1 MELIT
6 MEELKKRKIW
16 QCFAL
21 EGQGE
26 HKSKPPVSPIT
37 GARSNGR
44 EGAATYEEAVKYFN
58 NPFGLHVS
66 GVGLLLVDGIT
77 LVDLDDILSEG
88 GALSPDTP
96 PEMEAFLESLP
107 PDTYVEISP
116 SGRGLHILGIDGD
129 NEVTKITRARP
140 YGKDIG
146 LQKMTTQNGKENVS
160 YATVTGRRWRDFQV
174 SSLSDISETLR
185 TLKSLYFEEKEAPLL
200 KAEEEKEMESLEYP
214 EEIRRLLK
222 SGNYSK
228 RWRDNFS
235 QLWRGE
241 PASSGESDSSATGVD
256 YSLCLYLSEL
266 VSREEK
272 EEAAGCSKV
281 ERLFEESP
289 NFAKKDN
296 NHLKRW
302 SGSKELTISKTWRK
316 VMEKKEEEPSKREEE
331 EEEEEEALIDS
342 LLASADFSSGF
353 AEFMRTCFEEP
364 EEGLSTGITRL
375 DKILDGGI
383 YPGVYVLGGTPGA
396 GKTTFLLHLAEN
408 IIKHNAGRSVL
419 FFGLETSKAEVYG
432 KLLSSRLFL
441 DYGARFTYRDIKSR
455 LSQRSAEEIEL
466 IKIKYDSI
474 SKELGGRLF
483 LFPPQIGGYSV
494 KRISKI
500 IKKFIRGREKPPL
513 VIIDYLQ
520 IIAAEGNSDKERI
533 DSSISA
539 LSELSKALSLPL
551 LLTTSLNRASY
562 SGDKKAAPTRLRNSA
577 MKESGGI
584 EYTCDCSIFLERQ
597 VVIEQKQDGGG
608 RAILRGDKEDFWGAK
623 FRGMEVNEMDSKRP
637 EYQTLTRYLRLT
649 VNKDRNGGQGAA
661 PLRYAPKYN
670 AFEEDRLEVR
680 YNSAMDDYI
689 TEESPSQ
696 GGAIISSWQDLDKC

>member
-6 MEELKKRKIW
+6 MEELKKKKIW

-26 HKSKPPVSPIT
+26 HKSKPPVSPVT

-44 EGAATYEEAVKYFN
+44 EGATTYEEAVEYFN
-58 NPFGLHVS
+58 HPFGLYANGVS

-77 LVDLDDILSEG
+77 LVDLDNILSED

-116 SGRGLHILGIDGD
+116 SGRGLHILGIDVD
-129 NEVTKITRARP
+129 NEVTKIARVRP

-146 LQKMTTQNGKENVS
+146 LQKMTIRNGKENVS
-160 YATVTGRRWRDFQV
+160 YSTITGKRWRDFQV
-174 SSLSDISETLR
+174 SSLSDISEILR
-185 TLKSLYFEEKEAPLL
+185 TLKSLYFEEEEAPLL
-200 KAEEEKEMESLEYP
+200 RAEEEEEEPEYP
-214 EEIRRLLK
+214 EEIRRLLRG
-222 SGNYSK
+222 GNYSK

-235 QLWRGE
+235 RLWRGE

-266 VSREEK
+266 VSREER

-302 SGSKELTISKTWRK
+302 SGSKELTISKAWHK
-316 VMEKKEEEPSKREEE
+316 VMEKKESAKMEEE
-331 EEEEEEALIDS
+331 DTKAVAAS
-342 LLASADFSSGF
+342 LLASADFASGF
-353 AEFMRTCFEEP
+353 AEFMHMCFEEP
-364 EEGLSTGITRL
+364 EEGLSTGITGL
-375 DKILDGGI
+375 DSILDGGI
-383 YPGVYVLGGTPGA
+383 YPGIYVLGGTPGA

-408 IIKHNAGRSVL
+408 IIKRNTGRSVL

-432 KLLSSRLFL
+432 KLLSGHLFL

-455 LSQRSAEEIEL
+455 LNQRSMEE
-466 IKIKYDSI
+466 
-474 SKELGGRLF
+474 KELVKMEYNSIVRDLKERLF
-483 LFPPQIGGYSV
+483 LFPPRVGGYSV
-494 KRISKI
+494 KLISDTTGL
-500 IKKFIRGREKPPL
+500 FMERYEKPPL
-513 VIIDYLQ
+513 VIVDYLQ
-520 IIAAEGNSDKERI
+520 ILKAEGNSDKERI
-533 DSSISA
+533 DSSLSA
-539 LSELSKALSLPL
+539 LSELSKSLSLPL

-562 SGDKKAAPTRLRNSA
+562 SGDKKTTPTRLRNSA

-584 EYTCDCSIFLERQ
+584 EYTCDCSIFLEKQ
-597 VVIEQKQDGGG
+597 VIQKQDGGEKATFRERED
-608 RAILRGDKEDFWGAK
+608 RADFWGAK

-670 AFEEDRLEVR
+670 AFEEDKTEVR
-680 YNSAMDDYI
+680 YVSSIDDYI
-689 TEESPSQ
+689 TEDYP
-696 GGAIISSWQDLDKC
+696 GGTIKPFWSGDLDKV

>member
-21 EGQGE
+21 EGEGE
-26 HKSKPPVSPIT
+26 HKSKPPLSPIT
-37 GARSNGR
+37 GIKSNGR
-44 EGAATYEEAVKYFN
+44 KGAATYEEAVNYLN
-58 NPFGLHVS
+58 NPFGLRAD

-77 LVDLDDILSEG
+77 LVDLDDILSEDG
-88 GALSPDTP
+88 SLAPDIA

-129 NEVTKITRARP
+129 NEVAQISRVRP

-146 LQKMTTQNGKENVS
+146 LQKATIRDGKENIA
-160 YATVTGRRWRDFQV
+160 YATVTGWRWRDFQV
-174 SSLSDISETLR
+174 SSLSDISEILR
-185 TLKSLYFEEKEAPLL
+185 TLKSLYFEEEEAPLL
-200 KAEEEKEMESLEYP
+200 EAEEEEEEYREYP

-222 SGNYSK
+222 SGKYSK

-235 QLWRGE
+235 RLWRGE

-266 VSREEK
+266 VSREER

-281 ERLFEESP
+281 GRLFEESP

-296 NHLKRW
+296 SHLKRW
-302 SGSKELTISKTWRK
+302 SGSKELTISKAWRR
-316 VMEKKEEEPSKREEE
+316 VMEKREEPSKREEKE
-331 EEEEEEALIDS
+331 DTKAKAAS
-342 LLASADFSSGF
+342 LLASSDFASGF
-353 AEFMRTCFEEP
+353 AEFMHTCFEEP

-396 GKTTFLLHLAEN
+396 GKTTFLLHLAED
-408 IIKHNAGRSVL
+408 IIKHNEGRSVL

-432 KLLSSRLFL
+432 KLLSGRLFL

-455 LSQRSAEEIEL
+455 LKERSAEEAEL
-466 IKIKYDSI
+466 VKMEYNSI
-474 SKELGGRLF
+474 VRELGGRLF

-494 KRISKI
+494 ELISDTI
-500 IKKFIRGREKPPL
+500 ELFMERREKPPL
-513 VIIDYLQ
+513 VIVDYLQ
-520 IIAAEGNSDKERI
+520 IIEAEGNNDKERI

-539 LSELSKALSLPL
+539 LSELSKSLSLPL
-551 LLTTSLNRASY
+551 LLTTALNRASY

-597 VVIEQKQDGGG
+597 VVREQKEEGGG
-608 RAILRGDKEDFWGAK
+608 RAILREDREDFWGAK

-689 TEESPSQ
+689 TEIDSAL
-696 GGAIISSWQDLDKC
+696 GGASRPFWSGILDKC

>member
-6 MEELKKRKIW
+6 MEELKERKIW

-37 GARSNGR
+37 GVKSNSR
-44 EGAATYEEAVKYFN
+44 EGAATYEEAVKYLN
-58 NPFGLHVS
+58 NPFGLHVN
-66 GVGLLLVDGIT
+66 GIGLLLVDGIT
-77 LVDLDDILSEG
+77 LVDLDGILSEDG
-88 GALSPDTP
+88 VLSPDTP

-107 PDTYVEISP
+107 PDTYVEVSP

-129 NEVTKITRARP
+129 NEVTKIARVRP

-174 SSLSDISETLR
+174 SFLSDISELLR
-185 TLKSLYFEEKEAPLL
+185 TLKSLFFEEEEAPLFG
-200 KAEEEKEMESLEYP
+200 AEEEEEEAPEYP
-214 EEIRRLLK
+214 EEIRRLLQG
-222 SGNYSK
+222 GNYSK
-228 RWRDNFS
+228 RWRDNFAR
-235 QLWRGE
+235 LWRGE

-266 VSREEK
+266 VSREER
-272 EEAAGCSKV
+272 EESAGRSKV

-316 VMEKKEEEPSKREEE
+316 VMEKKESAKREEKT
-331 EEEEEEALIDS
+331 EEEEEALIDS
-342 LLASADFSSGF
+342 LISSADFASGF
-353 AEFMRTCFEEP
+353 AEFMHTCFEEP

-383 YPGVYVLGGTPGA
+383 YPGIYVLGGTPGA
-396 GKTTFLLHLAEN
+396 GKTTFLLHLAES
-408 IIKHNAGRSVL
+408 IIKRNKGRSVL

-441 DYGARFTYRDIKSR
+441 DYGSRFTYRDIKSR
-455 LSQRSAEEIEL
+455 LNQRSKEEIEL
-466 IKIKYDSI
+466 VKMEYKSI
-474 SKELGGRLF
+474 VRELGKSLF

-494 KRISKI
+494 EKISKI
-500 IKKFIRGREKPPL
+500 IKKIIRDCEKPPL
-513 VIIDYLQ
+513 IIIDYLQ
-520 IIAAEGNSDKERI
+520 IIAAEGNNDKERI
-533 DSSISA
+533 DSSLSA
-539 LSELSKALSLPL
+539 LSELSKSLSLPL
-551 LLTTSLNRASY
+551 LLTTALNRASY
-562 SGDKKAAPTRLRNSA
+562 SEDKKTTPTRLRNSA

-584 EYTCDCSIFLERQ
+584 EYTCDCSIFLESQ
-597 VVIEQKQDGGG
+597 VIREHKESGGG
-608 RAILRGDKEDFWGAK
+608 RAILREDKMDFWGAK

-637 EYQTLTRYLRLT
+637 EYQALTRYLRLT

-670 AFEEDRLEVR
+670 AFEEDGVEVR
-680 YNSAMDDYI
+680 YNSSMDDYI
-689 TEESPSQ
+689 TEDSPSQ
-696 GGAIISSWQDLDKC
+696 GGAIVSSWQDLDKC

>member
-6 MEELKKRKIW
+6 IEELKKRKIW

-21 EGQGE
+21 EGEGE
-26 HKSKPPVSPIT
+26 HKSKPPLSPIT
-37 GARSNGR
+37 GIKSNGR
-44 EGAATYEEAVKYFN
+44 KGAGTYEEAVNYLN
-58 NPFGLHVS
+58 NPFALRAD

-77 LVDLDDILSEG
+77 LVDLDDILSEDG
-88 GALSPDTP
+88 SLAPDTA

-116 SGRGLHILGIDGD
+116 SGRGLHILGIDGG
-129 NEVTKITRARP
+129 NEVTKISRARP

-146 LQKMTTQNGKENVS
+146 LQKATIQDGKEKVA
-160 YATVTGRRWRDFQV
+160 YATVTGWRWRDFQV
-174 SSLSDISETLR
+174 SSLSDISEILR
-185 TLKSLYFEEKEAPLL
+185 TLKSLFFEEKEAPLFG
-200 KAEEEKEMESLEYP
+200 AEEEKEEEYREYP

-222 SGNYSK
+222 SGKYSK
-228 RWRDNFS
+228 RWKDNFS
-235 QLWRGE
+235 RLWRGE

-296 NHLKRW
+296 SHLKRW
-302 SGSKELTISKTWRK
+302 SGSKELTISKAWHRVT
-316 VMEKKEEEPSKREEE
+316 EKREEPSKREEDTK
-331 EEEEEEALIDS
+331 AKAAS
-342 LLASADFSSGF
+342 LLASADFASGF

-364 EEGLSTGITRL
+364 EEGLSTGITGL

-396 GKTTFLLHLAEN
+396 GKTTFLLHLAED
-408 IIKHNAGRSVL
+408 IIKHNEGRSVL

-432 KLLSSRLFL
+432 KLLSGRLFL
-441 DYGARFTYRDIKSR
+441 DYGARFTYRDIRSR
-455 LSQRSAEEIEL
+455 LNQKSAEEAEL
-466 IKIKYDSI
+466 VKMEYNSLVR
-474 SKELGGRLF
+474 ELENRLF

-494 KRISKI
+494 ELISDTI
-500 IKKFIRGREKPPL
+500 ELFMERYEKPPL
-513 VIIDYLQ
+513 AIIDYLQ
-520 IIAAEGNSDKERI
+520 IIEAEGNNDKERI

-539 LSELSKALSLPL
+539 LSELSKSLSLPL
-551 LLTTSLNRASY
+551 LLTTALNRASY
-562 SGDKKAAPTRLRNSA
+562 SGDKKVAPTRLRNSA

-584 EYTCDCSIFLERQ
+584 EYTCDCSIFLESQ
-597 VVIEQKQDGGG
+597 VVMEQKQDGGG
-608 RAILRGDKEDFWGAK
+608 RAVLREDREDFWGAK

-680 YNSAMDDYI
+680 YNSAIDDYI
-689 TEESPSQ
+689 TEIDSAL
-696 GGAIISSWQDLDKC
+696 GGASRPFWSGILDKC

>member
-1 MELIT
+1 MGLIT

-26 HKSKPPVSPIT
+26 HKSKPPLSPIT
-37 GARSNGR
+37 GVKSNGR
-44 EGAATYEEAVKYFN
+44 EGAATYEEAVKYLN
-58 NPFGLHVS
+58 NPFGLRAY

-77 LVDLDDILSEG
+77 LIDLDDILSES

-129 NEVTKITRARP
+129 NEVTKIARVRP

-146 LQKMTTQNGKENVS
+146 LQKVTTQNGKENIS

-174 SSLSDISETLR
+174 SSLSDISEIVR
-185 TLKSLYFEEKEAPLL
+185 TLKSLFFEEKEAPLFGAE
-200 KAEEEKEMESLEYP
+200 KKEEEEEPEYP
-214 EEIRRLLK
+214 EEIKRLLR

-235 QLWRGE
+235 RLWRGE

-266 VSREEK
+266 VSREGK
-272 EEAAGCSKV
+272 EGAAGCSKV
-281 ERLFEESP
+281 KRLFEESP

-302 SGSKELTISKTWRK
+302 SDSKELTITKAWRK
-316 VMEKKEEEPSKREEE
+316 VMEKKESTKREEE
-331 EEEEEEALIDS
+331 EEASIDS
-342 LLASADFSSGF
+342 LLASADFASGF
-353 AEFMRTCFEEP
+353 AEFIRTCFEEP

-383 YPGVYVLGGTPGA
+383 YPGIYVLGGTPGA
-396 GKTTFLLHLAEN
+396 GKTTFLLHLAESV
-408 IIKHNAGRSVL
+408 IKRNKGRAVL

-455 LSQRSAEEIEL
+455 LNQRGEEEIEL
-466 IKIKYDSI
+466 VKMEYNSI
-474 SKELGGRLF
+474 VRELGNRLF

-500 IKKFIRGREKPPL
+500 IKKFIKGREKPPL
-513 VIIDYLQ
+513 VIVDYLQ
-520 IIAAEGNSDKERI
+520 IIAAEGNSDKEKI
-533 DSSISA
+533 DSSLSA
-539 LSELSKALSLPL
+539 LSELSKSLSLPL

-562 SGDKKAAPTRLRNSA
+562 SGDKKTAPTRLRNSA

-597 VVIEQKQDGGG
+597 VVTEQKQDGGG
-608 RAILRGDKEDFWGAK
+608 RAILREDREDFWGAK
-623 FRGMEVNEMDSKRP
+623 FRGMEVNKMDSKSP
-637 EYQTLTRYLRLT
+637 EYRTLTRYLRLT

-670 AFEEDRLEVR
+670 AFEEDKFEVR
-680 YNSAMDDYI
+680 YNSSIDDYI
-689 TEESPSQ
+689 TEDSPSQ

>member
-6 MEELKKRKIW
+6 MEELKERKIW
-16 QCFAL
+16 QCYAL

-26 HKSKPPVSPIT
+26 HKSKPPISPIT
-37 GARSNGR
+37 GVKSNGR
-44 EGAATYEEAVKYFN
+44 EGAATYEEAIKYLN
-58 NPFGLHVS
+58 NPFGLRAN
-66 GVGLLLVDGIT
+66 GVGLLLVDGLT
-77 LVDLDDILSEG
+77 LIDLDDTLSEDG
-88 GALSPDTP
+88 SLSPDIP

-116 SGRGLHILGIDGD
+116 SGKGLHILGIDGD
-129 NEVTKITRARP
+129 NEVTKTTRVRP

-146 LQKMTTQNGKENVS
+146 LQRMTTQNGKERVS

-185 TLKSLYFEEKEAPLL
+185 TLKSLFFEEEEAPLL
-200 KAEEEKEMESLEYP
+200 KAEEKEEEYPEYP
-214 EEIRRLLK
+214 EEVRRLLK
-222 SGNYSK
+222 GGNYSK
-228 RWRDNFS
+228 RWKDNFS

-241 PASSGESDSSATGVD
+241 PASSGESDSSVTGVD

-272 EEAAGCSKV
+272 EEAAGCAKV

-296 NHLKRW
+296 DHLKRW

-316 VMEKKEEEPSKREEE
+316 VMEKKENTKAEEKEKK
-331 EEEEEEALIDS
+331 ALIDS
-342 LLASADFSSGF
+342 LIASADFASGF

-383 YPGVYVLGGTPGA
+383 YPGIYVLGGTPGA
-396 GKTTFLLHLAEN
+396 GKTTFLLYLAKN
-408 IIKHNAGRSVL
+408 IIQRNKGRSVL
-419 FFGLETSKAEVYG
+419 FFGLETSKSEVYG

-441 DYGARFTYRDIKSR
+441 DYGARFTYRDLKSR
-455 LSQRSAEEIEL
+455 LNQRSKEEKELVKIE
-466 IKIKYDSI
+466 YNSI
-474 SKELGGRLF
+474 VRELGGRLS
-483 LFPPQIGGYSV
+483 LYPPQIGGYSV
-494 KRISKI
+494 EIISEIVKEV
-500 IKKFIRGREKPPL
+500 IKGYEKPPL

-520 IIAAEGNSDKERI
+520 IIAAEGNSDKEKI
-533 DSSISA
+533 DSSLSA
-539 LSELSKALSLPL
+539 LSELSKSLSLPL
-551 LLTTSLNRASY
+551 LLTTALNRASY
-562 SGDKKAAPTRLRNSA
+562 SGDKKTAPTRLHNSA

-597 VVIEQKQDGGG
+597 VVMESKQDGGG
-608 RAILRGDKEDFWGAK
+608 RARIREDREDFWGAK
-623 FRGMEVNEMDSKRP
+623 FRGMEVNAMDSRRP

-670 AFEEDRLEVR
+670 AFEEDKSEVR
-680 YNSAMDDYI
+680 YCVSADDYI
-689 TEESPSQ
+689 TEETPK
-696 GGAIISSWQDLDKC
+696 ALSWSGDLDKV